1 MTISQ
6 RSMVSFPWKQNIKSS
21 GSPSSSARQKKS
33 GQPPRQKTHEPQE
46 QRQFFNLQQKIKTKF
61 WSCSRKLS
69 TRADGGMFWF
79 ARLFLA
85 NLVCF
90 VFKFP
95 QTKDS
100 ENLSTISKKIVNP
113 ERRFVLP
120 ENTKHDGISCFQSP
134 TWWAR
139 GGFKHRA
146 AFAALSSRQT
156 TRGQPTPQRSREEGL
171 LDGGNGWGR
180 RVAERLWLLE
190 IMTKII
196 SWKILESG
204 TCSEICYS
212 NPVES
217 CPPFVRR
224 PQRAVAAWFDN
235 ATVDGAIISE
245 SCYTAAD
252 HLNSEWP
259 GESEAAT
266 ECRGDSVNADER
278 PVDTG
283 ASISPD
289 EHLLLY

>member
-1 MTISQ
+1 
-6 RSMVSFPWKQNIKSS
+6 
-21 GSPSSSARQKKS
+21 
-33 GQPPRQKTHEPQE
+33 
-46 QRQFFNLQQKIKTKF
+46 
-61 WSCSRKLS
+61 
-69 TRADGGMFWF
+69 MFWF

-146 AFAALSSRQT
+146 AFAALSSRQS
-156 TRGQPTPQRSREEGL
+156 TRGQPTPQRRREEGL

-266 ECRGDSVNADER
+266 ECRGDSVNADEQ

-283 ASISPD
+283 ANISPD
-289 EHLLLY
+289 EHFLLY